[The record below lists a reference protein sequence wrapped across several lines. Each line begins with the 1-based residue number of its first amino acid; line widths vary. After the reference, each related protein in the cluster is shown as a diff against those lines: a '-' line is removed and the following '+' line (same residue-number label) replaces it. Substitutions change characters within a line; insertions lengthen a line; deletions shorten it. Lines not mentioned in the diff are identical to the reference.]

1 MTDLPEVLAPLDRHP
16 DRAALFLDFDGTL
29 SPVVPEPALARPL
42 PGVTDVL
49 SALVERFSLVAV
61 VSGRP
66 VAFLADVLDHPAG
79 VHLAG
84 LYGLEVAQ
92 AGAEGCRPQASREV
106 EGWRPV
112 VADATVRA
120 ADEAPAG
127 VEVEAKGLTVTLHWR
142 GRPDAEPWARRFA
155 GRELARSGLVAQP
168 GRMALEL
175 RPPVAADKGTVV
187 RDLAPGHEAAA
198 CFGDDA
204 GDLPAFEALGE
215 LAASGMAV
223 ARVAVVDPEA
233 PPEVASA
240 ADLVVQG
247 PFEALA
253 LLRRLARPGRPA
265 P

>member
-1 MTDLPEVLAPLDRHP
+1 MTDLPEVLAPLDRRP
-16 DRAALFLDFDGTL
+16 DRSALFLDFDGTL
-29 SPVVPEPALARPL
+29 SPVVPEPAGARPL
-42 PGVTDVL
+42 PGVTEVL

-66 VAFLADVLDHPAG
+66 VAFLVDVLDHPAG

-84 LYGLEVAQ
+84 LYGMEVARDGSEPR
-92 AGAEGCRPQASREV
+92 ASAVIESWRPAVTEATGRAAEGA
-106 EGWRPV
+106 PV
-112 VADATVRA
+112 
-120 ADEAPAG
+120 G

-142 GRPDAEPWARRFA
+142 ARPDAEPWVRRFA
-155 GRELARSGLVAQP
+155 DQELARTGLVAQP

-175 RPPVAADKGTVV
+175 RPPVPADKGTVV

-198 CFGDDA
+198 CFGDDL

-215 LAASGMAV
+215 LAQAGMAV

-240 ADLVVQG
+240 ADVVVHG
-247 PFEALA
+247 PTEALA
-253 LLRRLARPGRPA
+253 LLRRLARPG
-265 P
+265 

>member
-1 MTDLPEVLAPLDRHP
+1 MTDLPEILAPLDRRP

-29 SPVVPEPALARPL
+29 SPVVPEPSGARPL
-42 PGVTDVL
+42 PGVTEVL
-49 SALVERFSLVAV
+49 TALVDRFSLVAV

-66 VAFLADVLDHPAG
+66 VAFLMDVLDHPTG

-84 LYGLEVAQ
+84 LYGMEMARGDSEPR
-92 AGAEGCRPQASREV
+92 ASAEIEA
-106 EGWRPV
+106 WRPAV
-112 VADATVRA
+112 TEATIRA
-120 ADEAPAG
+120 AEEAPAG

-155 GRELARSGLVAQP
+155 ERELARSGLVAQP

-175 RPPVAADKGTVV
+175 RPPVVADKGTVV
-187 RDLAPGHEAAA
+187 RDLAPGHAAAA
-198 CFGDDA
+198 CFGDDL

-247 PFEALA
+247 PWEALA
-253 LLRRLARPGRPA
+253 LLRRLARAG
-265 P
+265 